1 MTGFITLLERELYR
15 FGRLAAQTIA
25 PPFVTTALFIVI
37 FGYSLGEKVGD
48 IAGFPYIIYILPGLS
63 GMSIITNSFSN
74 SSSSLYMARMD
85 RSIDNILVTPISSFR
100 IVLSFVV
107 GGIIRGLT
115 VGVVTMLTAYLMTN
129 LVIENYALTFL
140 FIVIISMAFSALGV
154 IAALWG
160 NDWEHLAAFSTF
172 ILAPLS
178 YLGGTFYSI
187 ANLPPLWKKISL
199 INPMYYMVE
208 GYRATILGHSDVPL
222 IHDLWISA
230 VLALVTFAVA
240 VWLFKKGFRLI
251 V

>member
-1 MTGFITLLERELYR
+1 MISFFTLLERELYR

-37 FGYSLGEKVGD
+37 FGYSLGQKIGA
-48 IAGFPYIIYILPGLS
+48 IAGFPYILFILPGLS

-85 RSIDNILVTPISSFR
+85 RSIENILVAPISSFR

-107 GGIIRGLT
+107 GGIVRGLT
-115 VGVVTMLTAYLMTN
+115 VGIVTMLTAYIMTDLTIHN
-129 LVIENYALTFL
+129 IPLALLFVIL
-140 FIVIISMAFSALGV
+140 ISTIFSALGV

-187 ANLPPLWKKISL
+187 ATLPPLWKKVSL
-199 INPMYYMVE
+199 SNPMYYMVD
-208 GYRATILGHSDVPL
+208 GYRSAILGHSDVSL
-222 IHDLWISA
+222 TIALAFSSGLACITFLCA
-230 VLALVTFAVA
+230 VF
-240 VWLFKKGFRLI
+240 LFKKGYRII

>member
-1 MTGFITLLERELYR
+1 MTGFLTLLERELYR

-37 FGYSLGEKVGD
+37 FGYSLGEKIGD
-48 IAGFPYIIYILPGLS
+48 ISGFSYILYILPGLS
-63 GMSIITNSFSN
+63 GMSVITNSFSN

-85 RSIDNILVTPISSFR
+85 RSIENILVAPISSFR
-100 IVLSFVV
+100 IVSSFVV
-107 GGIIRGLT
+107 GGIVRGLT
-115 VGVVTMLTAYLMTN
+115 VGIVTLLTAHFMIGLQIESYL
-129 LVIENYALTFL
+129 LTFVEL
-140 FIVIISMAFSALGV
+140 VLISTIFSALGV

-187 ANLPPLWKKISL
+187 ATLPPLWQKISL
-199 INPMYYMVE
+199 INPMYYMVD
-208 GYRATILGHSDVPL
+208 GYRAAILGHSDVSWAHAF
-222 IHDLWISA
+222 IIS
-230 VLALVTFAVA
+230 LALALAIFELA
-240 VWLFKKGFRLI
+240 VWLFKKGYRII